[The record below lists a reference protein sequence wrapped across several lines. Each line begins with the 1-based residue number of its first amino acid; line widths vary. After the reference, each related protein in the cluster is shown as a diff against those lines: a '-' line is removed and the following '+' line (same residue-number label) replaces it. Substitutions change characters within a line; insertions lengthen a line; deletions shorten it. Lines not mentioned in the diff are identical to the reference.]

1 MAATV
6 RLPTELQA
14 EAMAYAERLG
24 LSLNGLIA
32 VALRDYLDGRRRA
45 PLEPAATPPVE
56 AVQASP
62 EPAPQPQRLGGKP
75 APELS
80 ITPPAKRHHACPC
93 GSGKRYDKCH
103 GRQAQP

>member
-14 EAMAYAERLG
+14 EAMAYADRLG

-32 VALRDYLDGRRRA
+32 VALRDYLDGRRRVLPDLAASA
-45 PLEPAATPPVE
+45 PVVPVE
-56 AVQASP
+56 AAS
-62 EPAPQPQRLGGKP
+62 EPAPVLELPSQDQAP
-75 APELS
+75 A
-80 ITPPAKRHHACPC
+80 ITPPAKRHHKCPC